1 MAITSDQLLWEF
13 GTGDGNQPLN
23 LGIAA
28 TAVTTLLQTVG
39 QRHVSAAEASLE
51 KAELAVEFDEKKAG
65 LAEVKAAVVNAGF
78 KTE

>member
-1 MAITSDQLLWEF
+1 MK
-13 GTGDGNQPLN
+13 
-23 LGIAA
+23 
-28 TAVTTLLQTVG
+28 AVIKVKGMSCGGCKLSVENAVKKVPG
-39 QRHVSAAEASLE
+39 VSAAEASLE